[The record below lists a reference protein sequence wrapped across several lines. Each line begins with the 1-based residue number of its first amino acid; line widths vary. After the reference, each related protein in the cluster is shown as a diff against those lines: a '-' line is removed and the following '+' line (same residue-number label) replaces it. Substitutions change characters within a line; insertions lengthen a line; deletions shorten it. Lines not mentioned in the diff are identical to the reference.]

1 MDEATKERI
10 SEYIA
15 AHSGVIR
22 TKDFQRAGFHNSYLS
37 ELTAGGRLVRLK
49 AGLYI
54 AVESQT
60 VAGFYEIQLALPT
73 AVICLA
79 SALAYYELT
88 TYEPPAV
95 HVATP
100 RDERVLPPEFPPAR
114 RFSFGKA
121 RYNLGIAQEQIEGHV
136 IRIYDRE
143 KTICDS
149 IRFRR
154 VLGQDVVNEAVHNY
168 LGGRKS
174 DVDRLIEYS
183 QLLRSEGPVK
193 MHLRLMT

>member
-60 VAGFYEIQLALPT
+60 VAGFYEIQLALPS

-100 RDERVLPPEFPPAR
+100 RDERVLPPEFPPTR
-114 RFSFGKA
+114 RFSFGTA
-121 RYNLGIAQEQIEGHV
+121 RYNLGIAQEQIEGNV

-183 QLLRSEGPVK
+183 QLLRGEGPVK

>member
-10 SEYIA
+10 SKYIA

-60 VAGFYEIQLALPT
+60 VAGFYEIQLALPS

-100 RDERVLPPEFPPAR
+100 
-114 RFSFGKA
+114 

-183 QLLRSEGPVK
+183 QLLRGEGPVK